1 MTTHFALFDLGVYAH
16 PRCGCHTAHVSILLG
31 TRFMVE
37 IEKNWIFFAAVN
49 ATDGGLALVNVSLAS
64 KMASCHPC
72 PLVKAHDALSM

>member
-1 MTTHFALFDLGVYAH
+1 
-16 PRCGCHTAHVSILLG
+16 
-31 TRFMVE
+31 MVE